1 MALHIEIMYLLCNIF
16 LILLIGVCHL
26 EYVSGDN
33 KIDYTNVEGFF
44 ENHKDTKSSENF
56 QTNHNDLDKRDL
68 KGKSKGRNYVTSF
81 HRKFYILLLAMIIC
95 TLYLAI
101 SSNR

>member
-1 MALHIEIMYLLCNIF
+1 MYLLCNIV

-33 KIDYTNVEGFF
+33 KIDYTNVEGLL
-44 ENHKDTKSSENF
+44 ENHKDSKGLDNF
-56 QTNHNDLDKRDL
+56 QTNHNDLDKRNL

-81 HRKFYILLLAMIIC
+81 HRKFGESYILLLAMIIC

>member
-1 MALHIEIMYLLCNIF
+1 MYLLCNIV

-33 KIDYTNVEGFF
+33 KIDYTNVEGFL
-44 ENHKDTKSSENF
+44 ENHKDTKSLENF
-56 QTNHNDLDKRDL
+56 QTNHNDLDKRNL